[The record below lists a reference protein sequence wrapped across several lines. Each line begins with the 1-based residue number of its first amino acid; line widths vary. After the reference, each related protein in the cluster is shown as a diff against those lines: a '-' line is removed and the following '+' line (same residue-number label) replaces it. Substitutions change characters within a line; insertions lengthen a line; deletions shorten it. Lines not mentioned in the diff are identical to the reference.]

1 MVMFYEQD
9 DKQRKTERTLIV
21 RLKEGLKGAKTTTGM
36 VDSRIFQGKENVV
49 AVMDEQTCL
58 WRLRYR
64 AGILPEPLLQQFTS
78 FEKLMKFAREYFGK
92 RGMDIVD
99 VKD

>member
-9 DKQRKTERTLIV
+9 DKQRKTERTLII
-21 RLKEGLKGAKTTTGM
+21 RLKEGQKPKSTTGM
-36 VDSRIFQGKENVV
+36 VDSRIFQGKENVL